1 MAETDD
7 AWKLRGTSDA
17 ALPHANGKYRA
28 FLSICAAE
36 IWQRL
41 CSCRGVPWLIALVV
55 SLAWLYAATAL
66 NLVREWATSADAS
79 YGLLLTAV
87 AVWLLFRRGR
97 SASLAIRRRRTDA
110 AALALLLG
118 GLLCYLVG
126 QLAADVFVTRVS
138 MVLVIAGVTLF
149 SARDVAPRTLVAPFL
164 FLLIAIPLP
173 ELVVNSI
180 TLPLQLVASRIAE
193 FTLAALSIPVFREG
207 NLLTLPSS
215 TLEVAEA
222 CSGLRSLVSLGAI
235 AVMFAWMLRRGV
247 VARSALVAA
256 TIPIAVIMNGLRI
269 AATGVVVERWG
280 PAFGKGAWHDFTG
293 WITFVASLVM
303 LIAIQRRL
311 NSAQA
316 RRTERSDAEAPQGWA
331 AA

>member
-1 MAETDD
+1 
-7 AWKLRGTSDA
+7 
-17 ALPHANGKYRA
+17 
-28 FLSICAAE
+28 
-36 IWQRL
+36 
-41 CSCRGVPWLIALVV
+41 VPWLIALVV
-55 SLAWLYAATAL
+55 SLAWLYASTAL
-66 NLVREWATSADAS
+66 NLVREWATNADAS

-87 AVWLLFRRGR
+87 AVWLLFRRQRPGPFTN
-97 SASLAIRRRRTDA
+97 RRRRTDA
-110 AALALLLG
+110 AALALLFG
-118 GLLCYLVG
+118 GLLVYLVG

-149 SARDVAPRTLVAPFL
+149 SARDVAPRTLIAPFL

-235 AVMFAWMLRRGV
+235 AVMLAWMLRRGV
-247 VARSALVAA
+247 IARMALVAV

-293 WITFVASLVM
+293 WITFVASLAT

-311 NSAQA
+311 STAQA
-316 RRTERSDAEAPQGWA
+316 RGTRSSEAEAPQGWA